1 MSGAI
6 MISKSG
12 VVLNPRRMDLSK
24 IDDRFGDKV
33 VLAKVAKLCGI
44 KWLPAS
50 SGFRFFG
57 LEITCTPCRLQ
68 LRSPQ
73 LCTDYCAGC
82 WFGIQRR
89 QPDQK
94 NKITIPVDQVFCA
107 EFKMSSGEQHSG
119 GHVCRDC
126 REMWDQRRSY
136 KSFAIR

>member
-50 SGFRFFG
+50 RGFRFLG

-68 LRSPQ
+68 LRSPL
-73 LCTDYCAGC
+73 LC
-82 WFGIQRR
+82 I
-89 QPDQK
+89 
-94 NKITIPVDQVFCA
+94 
-107 EFKMSSGEQHSG
+107 
-119 GHVCRDC
+119 
-126 REMWDQRRSY
+126 
-136 KSFAIR
+136 